1 MTPNIAV
8 SYAYEQNYVALLYRD
23 LLKESSDLFPE
34 NEGVI
39 LEAQI
44 MSRRRRRKRVD
55 LVLKYGSK
63 LIGIEMKA
71 WPPFDEGYRKAVK
84 YSRYFDMTFLA
95 VPVSYVRYAVGIKR
109 DYPEIGLLT
118 VSLNTGSTVIFPAEL
133 NRTTRVAK
141 EDILFDY
148 FWYDVASLDDKR
160 LENYYRLKVWPGL
173 ERIFNHRKTSFNVYL
188 TLSALAEAYSPVKYF
203 DYYGRLTSSMNE
215 LIKAEKKKWPWA
227 RALQFLGLV
236 EVYQWGPLK
245 WKEAYFRIN
254 PFAFVALRRKF
265 KAYLKQQ
272 EIYDS
277 YEEWIK
283 KKKADIKRTQNN
295 FLSSLWA

>member
-1 MTPNIAV
+1 MTPNITV
-8 SYAYEQNYVALLYRD
+8 SYAYEQNYVAILYRD
-23 LLKESSDLFPE
+23 LLKESPDLFPE

-44 MSRRRRRKRVD
+44 MSRRRRQKRVD
-55 LVLKYGSK
+55 LVLKYGNK

-71 WPPFDEGYRKAVK
+71 RPPFNDGYEKAVK

-95 VPVSYVRYAVGIKR
+95 VPVSYVRYAVSIKR
-109 DYPEIGLLT
+109 NYPEIGLLT

-133 NRTTRVAK
+133 NRTTHVAK

-148 FWYDVASLDDKR
+148 FWYGVTSLDDDR
-160 LENYYRLKVWPGL
+160 LENYYRLKVWSGL
-173 ERIFNHRKTSFNVYL
+173 ERIFNRRVTSFNAYL
-188 TLSALAEAYSPVKYF
+188 ALSALAEAYSPVKYF
-203 DYYGRLTSSMNE
+203 DYRERLTSSMNH
-215 LIKAEKKKWPWA
+215 LIKAEKKKWPYA
-227 RALQFLGLV
+227 RALQFLGLA

-272 EIYDS
+272 RIYNS
-277 YEEWIK
+277 YREWIK
-283 KKKADIKRTQNN
+283 KKKADVKRAQND
-295 FLSSLWA
+295 FLSSLWT

>member
-1 MTPNIAV
+1 MASNNRV
-8 SYAYEQNYVALLYRD
+8 SYAYEQNYVALLHRD
-23 LLKESSDLFPE
+23 LLKETSDLFPE
-34 NEGVI
+34 NEGVV

-55 LVLKYGSK
+55 LVLKYGNK

-71 WPPFDEGYRKAVK
+71 WPPFDNGYEKAAK

-95 VPVSYVRYAVGIKR
+95 VPVSYVQYAVNLKK

-118 VSLNTGSTVIFPAEL
+118 VSLNTGSSIIFPAEF
-133 NRTTRVAK
+133 NETTSVAK

-148 FWYDVASLDDKR
+148 FWYGVRSLDDER

-173 ERIFNHRKTSFNVYL
+173 KRIFNHRTTSFNAYL
-188 TLSALAEAYSPVKYF
+188 CLSALAEVYSPIKYF

-215 LIKAEKKKWPWA
+215 LIKAEKKKWPYA

-254 PFAFVALRRKF
+254 PFAFVALRREF
-265 KAYLKQQ
+265 KSYLKQRK
-272 EIYDS
+272 IHDLYR
-277 YEEWIK
+277 EWIK
-283 KKKADIKRTQNN
+283 KKKADVKRTQNN
-295 FLSSLWA
+295 FLSSLCE

>member
-1 MTPNIAV
+1 MTSNVRV

-23 LLKESSDLFPE
+23 LLREPSDLFPE
-34 NEGVI
+34 NDGVV
-39 LEAQI
+39 LEAQV
-44 MSRRRRRKRVD
+44 MSRRRRRIVD
-55 LVLKYGSK
+55 LVLKYGNK

-71 WPPFDEGYRKAVK
+71 WPPFDNGYKKATK

-95 VPVSYVRYAVGIKR
+95 VPVNYVKYAVIAKK
-109 DYPEIGLLT
+109 DYPEIGLLA

-133 NRTTRVAK
+133 DRKTREVK

-148 FWYDVASLDDKR
+148 FWHDVTSLDDER
-160 LENYYRLKVWPGL
+160 LENYYRRKVWPGL
-173 ERIFNHRKTSFNVYL
+173 ERIFDCRRTSFNVYL
-188 TLSALAEAYSPVKYF
+188 TLSALAEAYSPIKYF
-203 DYYGRLTSSMNE
+203 DYYEKLTTSMNE
-215 LIKAEKKKWPWA
+215 LIEAEKKKWPRA

-265 KAYLKQQ
+265 RAYLKQR
-272 EIYDS
+272 EIYEF
-277 YEEWIK
+277 YREWIK
-283 KKKADIKRTQNN
+283 KKKADTKRAQNS
-295 FLSSLWA
+295 FLYSLWK